1 MISARD
7 VEFHTPP
14 GADHRWAETYIFP
27 IAIPE
32 EHLLVMV
39 YVVVRPALGVMLNDI

>member
-1 MISARD
+1 M
-7 VEFHTPP
+7 PKP
-14 GADHRWAETYIFP
+14 YIFP

-39 YVVVRPALGVMLNDI
+39 YVAARPVLGVMLNEISAAPPEPTLSRNGEPF

>member
-1 MISARD
+1 MISALD

-14 GADHRWAETYIFP
+14 GANHRWAETYIFP